1 MFPKKGNSFPNVT
14 GGDTGKIDYPAA
26 IAAALRAEL
35 GNSHQAVK
43 TVMRWTGANERTVKN
58 WLAGSRGPR
67 GEHLLALLRH
77 SNVTLEVVLQL
88 ADRQPIIAG
97 TALFNLRHV
106 LAGTLAKID
115 LCLNGEADRR

>member
-1 MFPKKGNSFPNVT
+1 MLPKKGNSFPNVT

-88 ADRQPIIAG
+88 ADRQPIPGRRCSTCA
-97 TALFNLRHV
+97 T
-106 LAGTLAKID
+106 
-115 LCLNGEADRR
+115 CLPVRSLKLIYA